1 MADPHFEIPRLAE
14 IYDHFDP
21 DRPDLDV
28 YAALVE
34 ELGARVVLDIGC
46 GTGTF
51 ACMLA
56 ALGVHV
62 IGVDPAAASL
72 DVARRKPAADQ
83 VRWLQADPTVLPP
96 LQVDLATM
104 TGNVAQVFLT
114 DDEWAATLRSVRLV
128 LRPGGWLVFESRDPK
143 AQAWLEWT
151 RQQSFSRT
159 VIPSIGTVE
168 AYVDVL
174 DVSGEFVTFR
184 STYVFDRDGEA
195 LTSDSTLRFR
205 SRAEL
210 ADSLVDAGL
219 IVREVRDA
227 PDRPGREF
235 VFIAQ
240 HDA

>member
-1 MADPHFEIPRLAE
+1 M
-14 IYDHFDP
+14 
-21 DRPDLDV
+21 

-72 DVARRKPAADQ
+72 NVARRKPAADQ

-96 LQVDLATM
+96 LQVDLAIM
-104 TGNVAQVFLT
+104 TGNVVQVFLT

-143 AQAWLEWT
+143 P
-151 RQQSFSRT
+151 RH
-159 VIPSIGTVE
+159 G
-168 AYVDVL
+168 
-174 DVSGEFVTFR
+174 
-184 STYVFDRDGEA
+184 
-195 LTSDSTLRFR
+195 
-205 SRAEL
+205 
-210 ADSLVDAGL
+210 
-219 IVREVRDA
+219 
-227 PDRPGREF
+227 
-235 VFIAQ
+235 
-240 HDA
+240 